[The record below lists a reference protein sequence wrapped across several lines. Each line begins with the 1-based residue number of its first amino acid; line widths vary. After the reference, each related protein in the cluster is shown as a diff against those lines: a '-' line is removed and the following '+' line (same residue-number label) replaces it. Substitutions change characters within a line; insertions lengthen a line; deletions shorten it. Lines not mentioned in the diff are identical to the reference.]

1 MANCDGDSCVST
13 SSAAENPHVNY
24 GAVVEG
30 PTLTDSYSDN
40 RTGTS
45 MAGVHLDTNAGLA
58 GTAYIF
64 CVVSVQM
71 PCTSVLLLLLLLLD
85 LVCNNFEWLLQ
96 RCASMV
102 TMCEACVMTSLCICA
117 GLLAALKEVNLNWAE
132 CTAGVNFV
140 KMRVVGRPI

>member
-1 MANCDGDSCVST
+1 M
-13 SSAAENPHVNY
+13 
-24 GAVVEG
+24 
-30 PTLTDSYSDN
+30 DSYSDD

-58 GTAYIF
+58 GTAYIL
-64 CVVSVQM
+64 CVVSVRMQ
-71 PCTSVLLLLLLLLD
+71 CTSVLLLLLLLLD
-85 LVCNNFEWLLQ
+85 LVCTNFEWLLQ

-102 TMCEACVMTSLCICA
+102 TMCRACVMTSLCFCA

-140 KMRVVGRPI
+140 KMRVQGRPI